1 MIYKNKPECK
11 TIATYVPVETY
22 DALLQMANA
31 RTKRDGEWWS
41 LSRLV
46 REIILRAVYAEKTH
60 QDLRKALLEAT
71 EDRHGRA

>member
-41 LSRLV
+41 LSRLI
-46 REIILRAVYAEKTH
+46 RSIIIEY
-60 QDLRKALLEAT
+60 LEAKN
-71 EDRHGRA
+71 GK